1 MEIRNE
7 IILIYRSMGS
17 NQTQIPLLCS
27 NASGV
32 QVDNQKCKKNVKY
45 VRKNMASDRGRKDR
59 IYLDEFIGKLTV

>member
-32 QVDNQKCKKNVKY
+32 RLDNQRHKKDGKY
-45 VRKNMASDRGRKDR
+45 ARKFMASDWGRKDR
-59 IYLDEFIGKLTV
+59 IYLDKFIGKLTV

>member
-1 MEIRNE
+1 
-7 IILIYRSMGS
+7 MGS

-32 QVDNQKCKKNVKY
+32 QVDNQRRKKDVKY

-59 IYLDEFIGKLTV
+59 IYLDEFIGRLTV